1 MQSNTSTTMPLRATA
16 ARARKSPV
24 LLDPRRALPDIAS
37 ILIARPYR
45 AGRAPAI
52 GRAGEGRD
60 GKHPCASIALFTFA
74 RAWCNRCWWSPT
86 FAAIVRVRNLRVL
99 REPLLLMMKFGLRAV
114 VTLQFL
120 SFAVFGSIALAYY
133 FVMMFLGRIEEA
145 RPIPLYL
152 LAFFGLSLAFS
163 AHELISNRVKY
174 ATYLDEKTSLLLRNR
189 RYLLAAGFLVGLA
202 LVHRFSTAFSP
213 LSPADVLASFIG
225 LVLAYGLFI
234 DLVSFRFLKWPQPVS
249 ASAEAAMA
257 VSVDRSVWDAVAD
270 TPHGAANLKLRSALL
285 YEIRKAVLAWN
296 LPTEE
301 AAKRLGLSSARTDVL
316 LAGKLAEFT
325 LDTLVNIAAAAHL
338 EIEVKV
344 RDAA

>member
-1 MQSNTSTTMPLRATA
+1 
-16 ARARKSPV
+16 
-24 LLDPRRALPDIAS
+24 
-37 ILIARPYR
+37 
-45 AGRAPAI
+45 
-52 GRAGEGRD
+52 
-60 GKHPCASIALFTFA
+60 
-74 RAWCNRCWWSPT
+74 
-86 FAAIVRVRNLRVL
+86 
-99 REPLLLMMKFGLRAV
+99 
-114 VTLQFL
+114 
-120 SFAVFGSIALAYY
+120 
-133 FVMMFLGRIEEA
+133 MFLGRIEEA

-174 ATYLDEKTSLLLRNR
+174 ATYLDEKTSVVLRNR
-189 RYLLAAGFLVGLA
+189 RYLLAAGFLVGLS

-234 DLVSFRFLKWPQPVS
+234 DLVSFRFLEWPQPVS
-249 ASAEAAMA
+249 ASTNE
-257 VSVDRSVWDAVAD
+257 AVAD
-270 TPHGAANLKLRSALL
+270 TSEEAANLKLRSALL

-296 LPTEE
+296 LPPEE
-301 AAKRLGLSSARTDVL
+301 AARRLGLSPARADDL